1 MVQNIL
7 KGSHFFEKGYGA
19 GSKACM
25 LKGTIQHEM
34 LHALGFLHE
43 HVRPDRDQFVT
54 VNDKNIRSGKVLV
67 KKLTRQALLYHKLI
81 RRFQGGGVE
90 FFKPNLTDPPRQIF
104 DA

>member
-1 MVQNIL
+1 MWKNHLAHDIAIVQNIL
-7 KGSHFFEKGYGA
+7 KRSYFFGKRYGA

-54 VNDKNIRSGKVLV
+54 VNHKNIRSGKVLV
-67 KKLTRQALLYHKLI
+67 QNLTRKAFMIWDFNRY
-81 RRFQGGGVE
+81 RRGLE
-90 FFKPNLTDPPRQIF
+90 TCL
-104 DA
+104 